1 MKKITIQ
8 KLIDSSN
15 IPPALVTAVVKQSG
29 GWGDFKEHA
38 PDIYNHGIE
47 GGFHG
52 WIYHNETVPFAKHNI
67 KTILELAEQQA
78 DDSGIG
84 LLEMIAGFGVF
95 RNNPITPSK
104 IFLALQS
111 ETDDSTQVYNV
122 LAWYA
127 AEETARAYMDLV
139 EEND

>member
-15 IPPALVTAVVKQSG
+15 IPTALIKAVIRQSG
-29 GWGDFKEHA
+29 GWDDFKDCA
-38 PDIYNHGIE
+38 PDIYNHGID

-52 WIYHNETVPFAKHNI
+52 WIYHCDTVEFAKKNI
-67 KTILELAEQQA
+67 KTILEMAEQQA
-78 DDSGIG
+78 DSLGDGM
-84 LLEMIAGFGVF
+84 LEMIAGFGVF
-95 RNNPITPSK
+95 RNDPITPSK
-104 IFLALQS
+104 IFMALQR
-111 ETDDSTQVYNV
+111 ETDDSTAVYNA

-139 EEND
+139 EDN